1 MIIGNKDSPIEE
13 VARLW
18 FESVIEFLAN
28 KEDTKK
34 FTELQFFNK
43 NDAILK
49 NVDDYFEEFI
59 KNEMLRSSGTRV

>member
-1 MIIGNKDSPIEE
+1 MIIGNKDSPKEE

-43 NDAILK
+43 NNAILK
-49 NVDDYFEEFI
+49 NVDDYFEEYI
-59 KNEMLRSSGTRV
+59 KKEMRRLGGTSV